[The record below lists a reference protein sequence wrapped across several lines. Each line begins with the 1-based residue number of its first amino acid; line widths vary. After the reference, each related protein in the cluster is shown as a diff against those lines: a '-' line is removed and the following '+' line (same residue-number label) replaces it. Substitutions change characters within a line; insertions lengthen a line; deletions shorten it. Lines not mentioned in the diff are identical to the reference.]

1 MGLEETSEAE
11 SHASHASHVQAKG
24 GRSHRHGFLSDKGFG
39 LIEMFIQF
47 CFRERN
53 ESHNSSR

>member
-11 SHASHASHVQAKG
+11 SHASHASHVQAEG
-24 GRSHRHGFLSDKGFG
+24 GRSHRHGFLSDKGLG
-39 LIEMFIQF
+39 LIEMFKMFIQF

-53 ESHNSSR
+53 PGW